1 MGAAVTCLSA
11 DPLLPDYELKLN
23 DGIWDWQLK
32 MHGVP
37 HSEPRGQTH
46 NAVIPPASYGNH
58 NSLLG
63 LLKLILVYVS

>member
-1 MGAAVTCLSA
+1 
-11 DPLLPDYELKLN
+11 
-23 DGIWDWQLK
+23 

-46 NAVIPPASYGNH
+46 NAVFPPASYGNH